1 MYVLYHVKIKSFN
14 SYALQNSNS
23 VCNNDI
29 FQLSLPIPFF
39 FMVIAQQIPS
49 NHPLN
54 YVKLSFPQGDIMTVW
69 SLSIHDLMKR
79 STLGN
84 MHLTVIS
91 GLSIHDLTKRSTRTN
106 GLRVYLLPYFQFTTS
121 RRGRPRATLGTK
133 NEVNFQFTTSRRGR
147 PDFSLVCLPGCIFQF
162 TTSRRGRH
170 GKVVERMSRG
180 AFQFTT
186 SRRGRRHSDKPT
198 DR

>member
-69 SLSIHDLMKR
+69 SLSIHDLTKR
-79 STLGN
+79 STICNRLIKLNLNSFNSRPHEEVDGQPLFRWRQT
-84 MHLTVIS
+84 LTFQFTTSRRGRHCSLFASVIMWH
-91 GLSIHDLTKRSTRTN
+91 LSIHDLTKRST
-106 GLRVYLLPYFQFTTS
+106 LR
-121 RRGRPRATLGTK
+121 R
-133 NEVNFQFTTSRRGR
+133 
-147 PDFSLVCLPGCIFQF
+147 
-162 TTSRRGRH
+162 
-170 GKVVERMSRG
+170 
-180 AFQFTT
+180 
-186 SRRGRRHSDKPT
+186 
-198 DR
+198 